1 MCNAVYMCDLLDH
14 NAITNRK
21 MTRYLAN
28 DSPTPLSANL
38 SGKQNS
44 NQKIAIFYLCNEL
57 LLSFELFNR
66 SSIKRFWPL
75 PWVSYDDVTSS
86 DPGSQIVVF
95 KGDECVDECGHPWPA
110 WIRVLMGP
118 EPEKEMSPMR
128 NVIFSFQ
135 ENVSAACP
143 RNSV

>member
-1 MCNAVYMCDLLDH
+1 MFNAVYMCDLLDH

-44 NQKIAIFYLCNEL
+44 NQKIAIFYLRNEL

-66 SSIKRFWPL
+66 STIKRF
-75 PWVSYDDVTSS
+75 
-86 DPGSQIVVF
+86 
-95 KGDECVDECGHPWPA
+95 
-110 WIRVLMGP
+110 
-118 EPEKEMSPMR
+118 
-128 NVIFSFQ
+128 
-135 ENVSAACP
+135 
-143 RNSV
+143 